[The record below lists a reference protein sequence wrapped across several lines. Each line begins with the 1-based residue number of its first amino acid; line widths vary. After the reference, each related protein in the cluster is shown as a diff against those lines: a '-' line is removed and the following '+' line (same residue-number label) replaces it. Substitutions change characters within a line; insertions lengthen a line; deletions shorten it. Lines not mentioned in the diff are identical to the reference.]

1 MVFPLMFM
9 LLPCALAAACSREP
23 SSRDRGSLVDREGEG
38 HTSRVDRDALAEFLL
53 RRRAALVP
61 ADVGLSAG
69 SRRRTAGLR
78 REEVAQLA
86 AMSTDY
92 YTRLEQ
98 RRGPQPSVQIISSLA
113 RALRLS
119 TDERDYLHRVCGYPA
134 PDRAVF
140 TDYVRPGMLR
150 VLDRLHDTPAFVVS
164 ALDEVLVQNDAA
176 RALLGDA
183 SHLTGWE
190 RSGIYRWFAHPATER
205 LRYRAVDHE
214 RQSRAVVAS
223 LRAAYGAWGASSRA
237 GEIAAELTRISPE
250 FAELWEIH
258 EVQRRFEHHK
268 VIVHPE
274 LGEIEVDCQ
283 AMFTED
289 ESQALIVLTAAP
301 GSDAESKLELLRVI
315 GTQTV

>member
-1 MVFPLMFM
+1 M
-9 LLPCALAAACSREP
+9 
-23 SSRDRGSLVDREGEG
+23 
-38 HTSRVDRDALAEFLL
+38 DRDALAEFLL
-53 RRRAALVP
+53 RRREALKP

-69 SRRRTAGLR
+69 PRRRTIGLR

-119 TDERDYLHRVCGYPA
+119 SDERDYLHRICGYPA
-134 PDRAVF
+134 PDRTVF

-164 ALDEVLVQNDAA
+164 ALEEILVQNDAA

-183 SHLTGWE
+183 SHLTGYE
-190 RSGIYRWFAHPATER
+190 RSGIYRWFAHPASER
-205 LRYRAVDHE
+205 VRYPESDHA
-214 RQSRAVVAS
+214 RHSRALVAS
-223 LRAAYGAWGASSRA
+223 LRAAHGAWGARSRA
-237 GEIAAELTRISPE
+237 GDIVAELTALSAE
-250 FAELWEIH
+250 FAELWDIH
-258 EVQRRFEHHK
+258 EVQRRFELHK
-268 VIVHPE
+268 VMIHPE

-283 AMFTED
+283 VLFTED
-289 ESQALIVLTAAP
+289 ESQALIVLTAAQ
-301 GSDAESKLELLRVI
+301 GSEAESKLELLRVI
-315 GTQTV
+315 GSQKV

>member
-1 MVFPLMFM
+1 M
-9 LLPCALAAACSREP
+9 
-23 SSRDRGSLVDREGEG
+23 
-38 HTSRVDRDALAEFLL
+38 VDRDALAEFLL
-53 RRRAALVP
+53 RRREALVP

-69 SRRRTAGLR
+69 PRRRTVGLR

-98 RRGPQPSVQIISSLA
+98 RRGPQPSVQILSSLA
-113 RALRLS
+113 RALRLTS
-119 TDERDYLHRVCGYPA
+119 DERDYLHRVCGYPA
-134 PDRAVF
+134 PDRSVF
-140 TDYVRPGMLR
+140 TDYVRPGMQR

-183 SHLTGWE
+183 RHLTGLD
-190 RSGIYRWFAHPATER
+190 RSGIYRWFARPETER
-205 LRYRAVDHE
+205 SRYPEGDHA
-214 RQSRAVVAS
+214 RQSRSMVAA
-223 LRAAYGAWGASSRA
+223 LRAAHGAGGSRSRA
-237 GEIAAELTRISPE
+237 GEIVSALSVVSTE
-250 FAELWEIH
+250 FRELWKIH

-268 VIVHPE
+268 VLIHPE

-283 AMFTED
+283 ALFTED
-289 ESQALIVLTAAP
+289 ESQALVVLTAAP
-301 GSDAESKLELLRVI
+301 GSEAESKLELLRVI